1 MFFYEALLK
10 ISLTHAQGAV
20 SIRRQ
25 RDDGY
30 SKIWRAL
37 SWIEILIKSFL
48 RSISA
53 KARARRGE
61 QFLTL
66 MGVEPHHRIL
76 DLGGGNGSH
85 FHSIAPNHKNVLIA
99 DHWGPDLDQAKAN
112 YGYETMLLD
121 GSKEALPFEDR
132 AFDIVFCSSVIEH
145 VTGPKQTMLDM
156 DDNKAFEATAIVHQ
170 QRFAD
175 ELRRITDGYF
185 VQTPNVDFPLEQHS
199 MLPQPIIYL
208 PRPLQRSLM
217 KTIGKFWVSNV
228 QPDWRLLTAKDMAGF
243 FPDAEL
249 VFEKVAGFTKSI
261 TAVRKRSGQ

>member
-1 MFFYEALLK
+1 
-10 ISLTHAQGAV
+10 
-20 SIRRQ
+20 
-25 RDDGY
+25 
-30 SKIWRAL
+30 
-37 SWIEILIKSFL
+37 LIKSFL

-53 KARARRGE
+53 NARARRGE

-99 DHWGPDLDQAKAN
+99 DHWAPDLEQAKAD

-145 VTGPKQTMLDM
+145 VTGPKQAMLNM
-156 DDNKAFEATAIVHQ
+156 DDNRAFEATAIVHQ

-249 VFEKVAGFTKSI
+249 VFEKIAGFTKSI
-261 TAVRKRSGQ
+261 TAVRKRAGQ